1 MVFLGFAENT
11 IQLVPDGSLVLHV
24 VLVLVMVG
32 VLKITLYAPISRIL
46 EERERL
52 GKHGF
57 DEASAVL
64 TRVEAKG
71 SHYEGA
77 LREARTEGYRFLEQ
91 EKEET
96 LRVREQRLG
105 GVKEEA
111 SAWTLGQLREIER
124 QAAEAGRTLRAES
137 GKSAARICSEIMGR
151 NASGVAEDDF
161 EE

>member
-1 MVFLGFAENT
+1 MVILGLAENT

-32 VLKITLYAPISRIL
+32 VLKLTLYAPISRIL
-46 EERERL
+46 QERERL

-57 DEASAVL
+57 DEATAVL
-64 TRVEAKG
+64 TRVEAKA
-71 SHYEGA
+71 SQYEEA

-91 EKEET
+91 EREKT
-96 LRVREQRLG
+96 LRVRDRRLS

-111 SAWTLGQLREIER
+111 SGWTLGQLREIER
-124 QAAEAGRTLRAES
+124 QVAEAGTTLRAES
-137 GKSAARICSEIMGR
+137 GKSAARICSEIMRR
-151 NASGVAEDDF
+151 NPSGVAEYDF